1 MLTQIRL
8 RTVLVTAITV
18 IVVAAVCLIAVMSWR
33 YQTLAHDSLA
43 ISIVTVI
50 TGLALGVLLGYAGWL
65 IHLTVKAGVRL
76 HSSAKKITSGEPVD
90 TQQTRFPEINS
101 LMDTF
106 KVMTVKTVQLTEQLA
121 AARAALA
128 DEVSERQHSERL
140 THEQELRLCAVQNVA
155 ALSAT
160 LSFDEHIGEIL
171 RVGCRL
177 LELESAVI
185 TQIHITRNEGVVVG
199 LVASPHHPLHC
210 GSKLPLNGTLC
221 EHAFDAGTLAIHHAS
236 LSKWAL
242 TNAFYITKEESHIET
257 VIYVNG
263 AKYGTISFASTL
275 PRKEP
280 YRDTDIELVKLLGRL
295 AGITI
300 EREIMRS
307 ELVYTQNQS
316 ESSQRGNKF
325 DVPRHRPK
333 SRSSLL
339 EPFIQ

>member
-18 IVVAAVCLIAVMSWR
+18 IVVAAISLIAVMSWR
-33 YQTLAHDSLA
+33 YQTLAQDSLA
-43 ISIVTVI
+43 ISTVTAI
-50 TGLALGVLLGYAGWL
+50 TGLTLGALLGYAGWM
-65 IHLTVKAGVRL
+65 IHLTIKAGVML
-76 HSSAKKITSGEPVD
+76 QIGANKITSGEPVD
-90 TQQTRFPEINS
+90 TQLTRFPEINS

-106 KVMTVKTVQLTEQLA
+106 NVMTVNSAQLTEQLA
-121 AARAALA
+121 AARAALV
-128 DEVSERQHSERL
+128 DEISERQHAERL
-140 THEQELRLCAVQNVA
+140 TREQELRLCAIQNVA

-185 TQIHITRNEGVVVG
+185 TQVHIARNEGVVAG
-199 LVASPHHPLHC
+199 LVVSPHIPLHC
-210 GSKLPLNGTLC
+210 GSKLPLNGTFC

-242 TNAFYITKEESHIET
+242 SNAFYITKEETHIET

-280 YRDTDIELVKLLGRL
+280 YRDADIELVKLLGRL

-307 ELVYTQNQS
+307 ELAYTQNQS
-316 ESSQRGNKF
+316 ASSQKGNKI
-325 DVPRHRPK
+325 DVLRHRPK

>member
-18 IVVAAVCLIAVMSWR
+18 IVVAAIGLIAVMSWR
-33 YQTLAHDSLA
+33 YQTLAQDSLA
-43 ISIVTVI
+43 ISIVTAI
-50 TGLALGVLLGYAGWL
+50 TGLTLGALLGYAGWM
-65 IHLTVKAGVRL
+65 IHLTVKAGVML
-76 HSSAKKITSGEPVD
+76 QIGANKITSGEPVD
-90 TQQTRFPEINS
+90 TQLTRFPEINS

-106 KVMTVKTVQLTEQLA
+106 NVMTVKSLQLTEQLA

-128 DEVSERQHSERL
+128 DEVSERQRTERQ
-140 THEQELRLCAVQNVA
+140 TREQELRLCAIQNVA

-185 TQIHITRNEGVVVG
+185 TQVHIARNEGVVAG
-199 LVASPHHPLHC
+199 LVASPHHPLC
-210 GSKLPLNGTLC
+210 GSKLPLNGTYC

-242 TNAFYITKEESHIET
+242 SNAFYITKEEAHIET

-263 AKYGTISFASTL
+263 AKYGTLSFASTL

-280 YRDTDIELVKLLGRL
+280 YRDSDIELVKLLGRL